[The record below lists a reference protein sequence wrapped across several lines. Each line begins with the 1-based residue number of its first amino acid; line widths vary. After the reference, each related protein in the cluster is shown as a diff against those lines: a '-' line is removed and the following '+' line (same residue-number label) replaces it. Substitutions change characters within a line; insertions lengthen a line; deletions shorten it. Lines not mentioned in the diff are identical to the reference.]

1 MLLLPPPLVCDCV
14 RVNRT
19 RSLAADDADD
29 DGRVGTCRFATIS
42 GMFVYVYFCLSFCK
56 CVCVSVYAKRKTCKF
71 LQARAFLEFHCNRNE
86 MMLSVP
92 HDQLC
97 TRCTSQTPGLNSQ
110 FRLQHPLA
118 MPYQLLYCQSV
129 SVPFPVSWQ
138 MLQQGYQEK
147 IAIISLN
154 GVDKYSSSTFSF
166 NCLNVCF

>member
-1 MLLLPPPLVCDCV
+1 MMTTELELVDLPQSVACLCTYIFVC
-14 RVNRT
+14 
-19 RSLAADDADD
+19 L
-29 DGRVGTCRFATIS
+29 
-42 GMFVYVYFCLSFCK
+42 FVSV

-110 FRLQHPLA
+110 FRLQHPLT
-118 MPYQLLYCQSV
+118 MPYQFLYCQSV

-138 MLQQGYQEK
+138 MLQQGYQVK
-147 IAIISLN
+147 IATISLN
-154 GVDKYSSSTFSF
+154 GVDKYS
-166 NCLNVCF
+166 